1 VYDSATGKGLSA
13 IVELI
18 DLNSKRVVTEL
29 QTDAEGNYLSTL
41 PLGRNYAFSVNKK
54 GYLFYSNRF
63 MLKEVVSGD
72 HFEVNIPLQP
82 FVKGANI
89 VLRNILFETG
99 KFVLLPESIS
109 ELEKIVSIL
118 RENPTL
124 KVQISGHTD
133 NVGKEADNLVLSA
146 ARAKA
151 VVDYIITKGIASAR
165 LTHKGF
171 GAAQPVADNATEQG
185 RSLNRRTEMTV
196 ISNN

>member
-1 VYDSATGKGLSA
+1 
-13 IVELI
+13 
-18 DLNSKRVVTEL
+18 
-29 QTDAEGNYLSTL
+29 
-41 PLGRNYAFSVNKK
+41 
-54 GYLFYSNRF
+54 

-82 FVKGANI
+82 FAKGANI

-99 KFVLLPESIS
+99 KFILLPESIA

-118 RENPTL
+118 RENPAL

-133 NVGKEADNLVLSA
+133 NVGKDADNLVLSA
-146 ARAKA
+146 SRAKA
-151 VVDYIITKGIASAR
+151 VVEYIITKGIAAAR

-171 GAAQPVADNATEQG
+171 GAAQPVGDNATEPG
-185 RSLNRRTEMTV
+185 RTLNRRTEMTV